1 MSRAQ
6 TASSYRPPTEA
17 DRQLVDGVWRER
29 KHGIEPPKQETDMT
43 KAMLVQARMSPQKV
57 GVDLKMQKAM
67 LLKQMALLDDRCAQL
82 IKFSARKQEIDELPN
97 CWPRP
102 TRICR
107 GLLSRSKAN
116 VSLKS
121 R

>member
-29 KHGIEPPKQETDMT
+29 KHGIAPPVQETDMT

-57 GVDLKMQKAM
+57 GVD
-67 LLKQMALLDDRCAQL
+67 
-82 IKFSARKQEIDELPN
+82 
-97 CWPRP
+97 
-102 TRICR
+102 
-107 GLLSRSKAN
+107 
-116 VSLKS
+116 
-121 R
+121 